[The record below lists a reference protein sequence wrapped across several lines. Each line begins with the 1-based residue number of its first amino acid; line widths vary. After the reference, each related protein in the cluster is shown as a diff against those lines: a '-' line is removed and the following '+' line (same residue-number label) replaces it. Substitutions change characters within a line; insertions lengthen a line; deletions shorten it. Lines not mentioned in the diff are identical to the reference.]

1 MIEKRIEE
9 AFERAEELMEAVITS
24 DQRKLVLAGLQEEI
38 KLIFECDNRKEK
50 ILSLPV
56 KF

>member
-1 MIEKRIEE
+1 MIKKRNEE

-38 KLIFECDNRKEK
+38 KLIAECYGKEN
-50 ILSLPV
+50 IISLPI

>member
-1 MIEKRIEE
+1 MVEKRIEE

-24 DQRKLVLAGLQEEI
+24 DQRKLVLADLQEEI
-38 KLIFECDNRKEK
+38 KLIFECDRKEEK
-50 ILSLPV
+50 IISLPI

>member
-1 MIEKRIEE
+1 MVEKRIEE

-24 DQRKLVLAGLQEEI
+24 DQRKLVLAGLREEI
-38 KLIFECDNRKEK
+38 ELILECDRKEGT
-50 ILSLPV
+50 ILSLPI